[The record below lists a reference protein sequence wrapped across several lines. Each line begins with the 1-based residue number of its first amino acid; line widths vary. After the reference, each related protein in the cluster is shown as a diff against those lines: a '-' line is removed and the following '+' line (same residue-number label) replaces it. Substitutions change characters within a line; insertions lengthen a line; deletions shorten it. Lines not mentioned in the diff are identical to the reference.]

1 MGQRCNGK
9 IVTEYDRHASSSW
22 HSSRTSSCYFQQHGE
37 IERNLFQRKIAI
49 GAPYW
54 GSIPWFSR
62 IRRIQL
68 YLCRISTVHSH
79 IPMPTNAS
87 YAYVKRGLLIVR
99 HDQSPDL
106 THSKSNI
113 KIFHYGAFP
122 ANWNYSH
129 QYSKKTVQ
137 FATKQT
143 SNHQHHQRSHYAL
156 VCTVCMSPNSSDCYQ
171 SVVSSRKQRKH
182 NRYLLTGFCPHHHH
196 YSILHTRT
204 WIVIKSNKMFSFFFC
219 ILFSFWMHCLHKEC
233 LIDTLTLRCCVVNV
247 NVYTRTAYKY
257 EWPINW
263 LSAVG
268 RGISWRDVDAITRKS
283 ISLSLQKYQQ
293 QQIIPCRDWF
303 NSKVNSEY

>member
-1 MGQRCNGK
+1 
-9 IVTEYDRHASSSW
+9 
-22 HSSRTSSCYFQQHGE
+22 
-37 IERNLFQRKIAI
+37 
-49 GAPYW
+49 
-54 GSIPWFSR
+54 
-62 IRRIQL
+62 
-68 YLCRISTVHSH
+68 
-79 IPMPTNAS
+79 MPTNAS
-87 YAYVKRGLLIVR
+87 YAYVKQGLLIVR

-137 FATKQT
+137 FVTKQT

-204 WIVIKSNKMFSFFFC
+204 WIVIKSNKMFSFFSVFFFVFSSLFEC
-219 ILFSFWMHCLHKEC
+219 I
-233 LIDTLTLRCCVVNV
+233 
-247 NVYTRTAYKY
+247 VYTKSAWLTFSRCAVVWLMSMFTH
-257 EWPINW
+257 ELRINT
-263 LSAVG
+263 SD
-268 RGISWRDVDAITRKS
+268 R
-283 ISLSLQKYQQ
+283 
-293 QQIIPCRDWF
+293 
-303 NSKVNSEY
+303 